1 MSENKSC
8 KCHKNSTS
16 CTFYGLGV
24 IGAAVYY
31 FQQATTF
38 GLVIMGII
46 KAVFWPAF
54 VLYKILGL
62 LQM

>member
-1 MSENKSC
+1 MS
-8 KCHKNSTS
+8 KNNTS

-24 IGAAVYY
+24 IGAGVYY
-31 FQQATTF
+31 LQQATTF
-38 GLVIMGII
+38 GLVVMGII

>member
-1 MSENKSC
+1 MCENS
-8 KCHKNSTS
+8 KCHKNNAS

-31 FQQATTF
+31 LQSASTF

-46 KAVFWPAF
+46 KSVFWPAF
-54 VLYKILGL
+54 VLFRILGL